1 MVKTNLFA
9 AAVGMTL
16 LASAAQAAND
26 TSFRPFHSHVAHA
39 DLMNLQRRANAMR
52 WPDMETVADRSQGV
66 QLANV
71 QELARHLGYTSYVA
85 QDGEWGAP
93 ISNASAR
100 QAPAGLLSIHLN
112 LPAVLPPESSAAP
125 ATGSPVSVGLS
136 DEEPAVNAGAR
147 AGSPISITTA
157 DLVAAFPAS
166 A

>member
-26 TSFRPFHSHVAHA
+26 TSFRPFH
-39 DLMNLQRRANAMR
+39 
-52 WPDMETVADRSQGV
+52 
-66 QLANV
+66 
-71 QELARHLGYTSYVA
+71 
-85 QDGEWGAP
+85 
-93 ISNASAR
+93 
-100 QAPAGLLSIHLN
+100 
-112 LPAVLPPESSAAP
+112 AVLPPESSAAL

-136 DEEPAVNAGAR
+136 DEERAVNAGAR

-157 DLVAAFPAS
+157 DLVAALPAS